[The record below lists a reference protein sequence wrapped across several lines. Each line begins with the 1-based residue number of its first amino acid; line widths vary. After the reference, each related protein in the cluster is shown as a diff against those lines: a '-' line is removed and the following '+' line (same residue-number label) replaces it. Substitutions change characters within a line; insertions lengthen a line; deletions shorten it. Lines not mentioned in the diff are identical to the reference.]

1 MYDPVAEKAAV
12 ESRARD
18 GTRLSDGNVGSLG
31 AADIAVPSRRTELT
45 LH

>member
-18 GTRLSDGNVGSLG
+18 GTRLSDGNVDRSARPTSLYLLAG
-31 AADIAVPSRRTELT
+31 RS
-45 LH
+45 